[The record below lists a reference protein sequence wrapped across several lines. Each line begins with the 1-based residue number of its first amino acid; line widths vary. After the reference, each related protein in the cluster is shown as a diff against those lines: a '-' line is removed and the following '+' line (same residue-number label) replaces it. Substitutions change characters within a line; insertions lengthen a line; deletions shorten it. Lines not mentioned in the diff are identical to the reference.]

1 MTPTHWIKKLR
12 LYKEFKQATVA
23 QRMGISQ
30 QAYSKMENSSW
41 VAKGKLPV
49 ILQALESNHE
59 ELRKVAQLFR
69 ESAWETEENHS
80 AVGYAHSLS

>member
-41 VAKGKLPV
+41 VAKGKLPA
-49 ILQALESNHE
+49 ILQALESNPE
-59 ELRKVAQLFR
+59 ELKKVAQLFR
-69 ESAWETEENHS
+69 EPIWEVQENICT
-80 AVGYAHSLS
+80 VG